1 MSLRIILASASP
13 RRKELMNQVGL
24 TPEIVPSTVEEVIT
38 STQPDLAV
46 QELSQQKA
54 ADVARHYAGQD
65 VVVLGAD
72 TVVSIDGEI
81 LGKPKDE
88 EDAVRM
94 LLKLSGRKHQ
104 VYTGVTLIFNGD
116 GGQITF
122 AVKTD
127 VHVYPITENEARRY
141 VATGDPMDKAGAY
154 GIQGIFAAYIS
165 GITGDYNNVVGL
177 PVGHICQVL
186 RERGMI

>member
-1 MSLRIILASASP
+1 
-13 RRKELMNQVGL
+13 MNQVGL

-38 STQPDLAV
+38 STQPDLVV

-54 ADVARHYAGQD
+54 ADVAQHYAGQD

-81 LGKPKDE
+81 LGKPKNE

-116 GGQITF
+116 GVQITF

-127 VHVYPITENEARRY
+127 VHVYPITEAEARRY

-154 GIQGIFAAYIS
+154 GIQGTFAAYIS